1 MFLIYLTRLFSV
13 YTDAVPKIQ
22 KIILKNIQPLIKC
35 IGMNSPKLLNI
46 IKNFPQGSE
55 TLVLRILII
64 LTDTSRPTSRLV
76 SIVKTLFT
84 QKRLDARCL
93 IPIISGLEKVIW
105 IELSNKICPDY
116 TPIILTIP
124 FI

>member
-1 MFLIYLTRLFSV
+1 
-13 YTDAVPKIQ
+13 
-22 KIILKNIQPLIKC
+22 
-35 IGMNSPKLLNI
+35 MNSPKLLNI